1 MVGKVGSAPV
11 RKFCVMKSFAA
22 PVPPLVIAALIL
34 STAAGNALI
43 TDFNYGFTHVYA
55 AQADTYLYG
64 SSNVR
69 KYSEWQ
75 SPPTTY
81 WGPSANDV
89 PAQLTY
95 RFDFGAPS
103 SEVLLVASVVSFNF
117 VWGNANGWFGSGVGS
132 SSLWASTDGADY
144 TLLLNNPMPTSYVD
158 SYLSYSNTLPLS
170 LLGISSLYVQVR
182 MQVSGAPNSSYTTA
196 QFARSSSANP
206 ADVFSVSAN
215 VVPEPSTYALLVMSA
230 SGVMMWFARRRRTN
244 AAG

>member
-1 MVGKVGSAPV
+1 LVGKAADALF
-11 RKFCVMKSFAA
+11 RKPAWMKTCAA
-22 PVPPLVIAALIL
+22 PVVFLVTAALIVCT
-34 STAAGNALI
+34 SAGSALV

-55 AQADTYLYG
+55 AQADTYLYE

-95 RFDFGAPS
+95 RFDFGAPT
-103 SEVLLVASVVSFNF
+103 SEVLLVASLTSFNF

-158 SYLSYSNTLPLS
+158 SYLSYSNALPLS
-170 LLGISSLYVQVR
+170 LLGSSSLYVQVR

-206 ADVFSVSAN
+206 SEVFSVSAN
-215 VVPEPSTYALLVMSA
+215 VVPEPSTYTLLVMSA
-230 SGVMMWFARRRRTN
+230 AGAMWFARRRRF
-244 AAG
+244 